1 MKAQPFRFTF
11 REECHQENAILNTAH
26 SSSSGRKSLLE
37 LFIHSLPLTHMKQPR
52 RSTHLARLSA
62 PLFRCT
68 LVVLMGIAIFGLV
81 DLAHALPVSERT
93 PQVRDEI
100 VDAVPGVDAAA
111 DVTEAHLAAITSLN
125 LSRKSITSL
134 KSGDFDGLTAL
145 VNLSLSNNQLSAL
158 PPGIFD
164 NNTALIYLDL
174 PNNQL
179 SALPPGIFDNNTTLV
194 NLSLS
199 NNQLSALPPGI
210 FDNNTTLRRLSLS
223 NNQLSA
229 LPPGIFSGLSSMI
242 WIMVDNNQLTTLPEN
257 TFSGLSSLTLLNLYR
272 NNLSSLPEG
281 LFSGLSSLTLLN
293 LYRNNLSSL
302 PEGLFSGLSLLTT
315 INLGTNQLSSLPEG
329 LFSGLSSLTLLN
341 LYRNNL
347 SSLPEGLFSGLSS
360 LTTIN
365 LEWNQLSNLPSDI
378 FSGLSLLTTINLG
391 TNQLSSLPEGL
402 FSGLSSLTSLNLNQN
417 AAELSI
423 IVLLQEVAA
432 NQFKV
437 MVRPGAPF
445 NIVVPINVMN
455 GSIDGGGTIVTIPTG
470 SVESEPFTVTPIPGT
485 SAAITVEIGTL
496 PSIPSDH
503 RGYSLIQ
510 LNRAPEFTEG
520 PITTRT
526 VAEDTTAGINIGTA
540 VSATDVNNDLLT
552 YTLSGAD
559 ANFFTVDNTT
569 GQLRTSSTLDYET
582 KPTYTVTVTVT
593 DGTFTSSIIVTINVT
608 DVEPE
613 TFYVSE
619 PRTVRLFYYLPND
632 RPYRQEVVDA
642 MKTGIIEIQSFYAEQ
657 MEAHGHGN
665 MTFQI
670 ETDAQGDPIV
680 HRVDG
685 ANDNNY
691 YDNRRHPG
699 PEIDQAF
706 DNSDNVHVIVM
717 DINRGLSGLAGGGNK
732 NTRWAIVYGGWNW
745 RIAAHEL
752 GHAFG
757 LLHDFRD
764 DAYLMSYGSTDQSS
778 TELSAFAADFLSV
791 QPYFNPDISLE
802 IESPPTFELLSP
814 TIYLTG
820 AESVPI
826 RLRVRDDDG
835 IHQVILLVKTSS
847 FTWGGGGGKEV
858 KTYRKL
864 AGETDTIVEFDYDGK
879 NPSGGT
885 SLSHPL
891 RHEIYFM
898 VVDTEGNNAE
908 GNYTGSL
915 GWTVFTLEGLDEL
928 YPLAG
933 RTRQVQDA
941 IVAAVPDIDN
951 AADVTEAH
959 LATITSLDL
968 SWSSL
973 TLKTGDFSGLSAL
986 TTLDLNLNDLTSL
999 PEGVFSGLSALTT
1012 LNLSGND
1019 LTSLPEGVFSGL
1031 SSLTTLN
1038 LNSNDLTSLPEGVF
1052 SSLSALTTINLNSND
1067 LTSLPTG
1074 VFSGLSALTTLDL
1087 RNNDLT
1093 SLPTGVFSGL
1103 SALTT
1108 LDLTDNDLT
1117 SLPTG
1122 VFSGLSALTTL
1133 RLNRNDLT
1141 SLPEGVF
1148 SGLSALTTLIL
1159 SSNDLTSL
1167 PEGVFSGLSSVTSLN
1182 LLGNAVEPMPLPVSL
1197 EKVGDDQFKAVA
1209 PAGAPFDIVLPL
1221 TLTNGS
1227 ISGGAP
1233 TVTILTGSTESK
1245 VLTVTRTPDTTGAV
1259 TVNIRRVPLRP
1270 SGHTG
1275 YALVKS
1281 ADLLLSYALP
1291 EIHTVLGNR
1300 TPQVRDAIVS
1310 AAGVNSATDLTEA
1323 HLAAITELNLW
1334 NKGITSLKSGDFD
1347 GLSGL
1352 TRLLLRYNRLTT
1364 LPSDIFDGLTALTRL
1379 DMAFNDLSS
1388 LPAGLF
1394 EGLTGL
1400 TTLSFSSNAVRP
1412 LPLTVSL
1419 EKIGDNQFKAV
1430 VPTGALFAIVLPISV
1445 TNGSITGGA
1454 TTVTI
1459 PKGSVE
1465 SEVLTVTRTPGTT
1478 GAVTVNIGTLPSLPQ
1493 KHFGYALVK
1502 SADLPLSYALP
1513 EIRILIANR
1522 TPEVRDAIVAA
1533 VPGVDNAADVT
1544 ETHLAAITELNL
1556 RNKGITSL
1564 KSGDFDG
1571 LTALTSLSLH
1581 GNDLIA
1587 LPSGIFDEL
1596 TALTTLYLGYND
1608 LTALRSGIF
1617 DELTALTT
1625 LYLGY
1630 NDLTALRSGIF
1641 DELTALTYLHLGHNR
1656 DLTSLPPGVFDNNT
1670 ELTELYLFLTSL
1682 GALRAGVFD
1691 NNTALTTLELQGS
1704 GLSSLPSGVFD
1715 ELTALTVLN
1724 LDLNRDLA
1732 SLPSGVF
1739 DNNTELTVLNLGS
1752 NRLTSLPSGV
1762 FDNNT
1767 ALTTLELSFSDL
1779 TALRPGVFDQLTAL
1793 TTLELD
1799 DIGLSSLPPGIFDNN
1814 TELTDLNLDDNAL
1827 TALPSGVFD
1836 QLTALTTLYLN
1847 GNALS
1852 SLPSGVFDNNTELTR
1867 LRLNN
1872 NNISDI
1878 SELEY
1883 LTTLELLSLRDNP
1896 ISDYAPLRRLIAAIE
1911 AGGGSLQLDIT
1922 IPASFLLEGRT
1933 PEVRD
1938 AIVRAAGVNSAA
1950 DVTEAHLAEITELSI
1965 NHTNASLKSGD
1976 FDGLSSLTHLSM
1988 VRAGLTSL
1996 PSGIFDSL
2004 PALENLQMGRNNLS
2018 ELPAGL
2024 FDKNTALKVLDIR
2037 TGSLTTLPTGI
2048 FDNNTALTSLNL
2060 GEHDISSLPAGIF
2073 DNNTALNY
2081 LTLWDNELSSLP
2093 AGIFDNNTALT
2104 SLGLENNNFTSLPS
2118 DIFNNL
2124 TKLTDINLNHNK
2136 LSSLPARIFKGL
2148 TALDRLR
2155 LFSNPNP
2162 GSPLSLTVSLE
2173 KVGDDQF
2180 KAVAP
2185 AGAPFAI
2192 VLPISVT
2199 NGSITDGATTLTI
2212 PTGSVESEV
2221 LTVTR
2226 TPDTTGAVTVNIG
2239 TLPSLPSNHRGY
2251 ALVKSADLPLSYALP
2266 EVRSLI
2272 GSRTPQVRDAI
2283 IAAVPGVDN
2292 AADVTETHLAAIESL
2307 TLDTNGALYLREDD
2321 FSGLSS
2327 LMTLE
2332 FRNNGVL
2339 TLPEGVFTGLSSLTT
2354 LRLFNNGVLTLPE
2367 GVFTGLSSLT
2377 TLEMRRRTL
2386 TVTLTK
2392 VGEGQFKAVAPTG
2405 APFDIVLPISVTNGS
2420 ISGRATTVTIPKGS
2434 VESEV
2439 LTVTRASGASFAVS
2453 VDIGTLPGLPADH
2466 TGYTLV
2472 KSADLPLT
2480 FPELG
2485 GRVLTPVSE
2494 RTPEV
2499 RDAIVQAAGVNSAAD
2514 VTETHL
2520 AAITRLSLS
2529 PKNITTLKVGDFDGL
2544 TGLESLLVTNS
2555 SLSSLPSGIFDDLTN
2570 LEVLN
2575 LERNKLSSLP
2585 VGIFDK
2591 LSALTTL
2598 YLSENDFS
2606 SLSADIFDDLSDLT
2620 TLDLGENQLS
2630 TLPAGIFDKLTA
2642 LTRLE
2647 LDQNR
2652 LSSLPA
2658 DIFDDLSDLTFLNL
2672 YNNQLSSLPVGIFDR
2687 LTNLTNL
2694 YLSDNPG
2701 SPFSLTVSLE
2711 KVADGQFKAVAPTGA
2726 PFEMVLPLT
2735 VTNGTIYGG
2744 AISITIAAGSVES
2757 SLLTVGHTVGTT
2769 ANVTVDIG
2777 TLPGLPANHQGY
2789 TLVKSADLP
2798 LVFTEL
2804 AASTLT
2810 PLSERTQQVSGEV
2823 MRIQGLNS
2831 ADDVTEVHIAGI
2843 GVLNL
2848 RGRGITSLKSGDF
2861 DGFSTLTHLHLN
2873 QNQLSEL
2880 PDDIFSG
2887 LSTLTYLDLSSNQ
2900 LSGLPDGV
2908 FNGLSTLRVLLV
2920 DLNTVDPL
2928 PLTVSLEKVADG
2940 QFKAVAPAGAPFE
2953 MVLPLTVTNGS
2964 IVGSANTITIPA
2976 GSVESDT
2983 LTVTRTAGTTAAVTV
2998 NIGTLPDLPADH
3010 EGYELIKS
3018 ADLPLEV
3025 ISATAPQVRSVNI
3038 PDPNLRAKIEDAL
3051 GKTSGD
3057 PITATEMAT
3066 LTSLNAQDSSISDL
3080 TGLETATNLTTL
3092 KLGNNSVSDISAL
3105 AGLTN
3110 LTELQL
3116 WDNQISNISILASL
3130 TNLTKL
3136 YIWRNSISDI
3146 SALAG
3151 LTSLTQLKINE
3162 NTISNISILARL
3174 TNLTELS
3181 LKDNAISDI
3190 SAVAGLTNLTELQIG
3205 NNTITNITPVQNLTK
3220 LVWLDMPNNSI
3231 SDISVVQNL
3240 TKLAELYFQNNAVSD
3255 LSPLVAN
3262 TGFGEF
3268 TELNAS
3274 GNPLNY
3280 PSIYTHIPALQAKN
3294 VYIGFDNRVA
3304 TTPVK
3309 ISGDTQSGNTGT
3321 TLAQPFVVEMQDAS
3335 RVAFAGVPVTFAVTA
3350 GGGTL
3355 SVTNTTTDTNGRAES
3370 TLTLGNTAGTNTVRV
3385 SIQGVSQTATFTATA
3400 TTTNTAPVFT
3410 DDTSTTR
3417 SIAENTAAGINI
3429 GTAIAATDADN
3440 DTLTYTLSG
3449 TDAASFDINSTTGQL
3464 KTQTALDYET
3474 KSSYSV
3480 TVSVSD
3486 GNSGSDSITV
3496 TINVT
3501 DVDEQQTDMA
3511 TYEVG
3516 DDIPLPSG
3524 FNTPRLTMGPGRSL
3538 TADNGTYTCVSA
3550 DNCII
3555 QNGQV
3560 TQGTIEVTTVAA
3572 NTAPVFTDDTS
3583 TTRSIAENTAAGI
3596 NIGTAITA
3604 TDADN
3609 DTLTYTLGGTDAAS
3623 FSINSSTGQLQT
3635 KVALDYETK
3644 RTYTVT
3650 VTVSDGSL
3658 TDTITVTINV
3668 TDIDDT
3674 AKVVA
3679 VVNIPDP
3686 NLRAEIEDA
3695 LGKKSGDPITPTEM
3709 ATLTSLTAQ
3718 DASISNLTGLETA
3731 TNLTTLKLG
3740 DNSISDISALA
3751 GLTNL
3756 TELQLWDNQ
3765 ISNLSILASLTNLTK
3780 LYIWGNSISDISAL
3794 AGLTSL
3800 TQLKISENT
3809 ISNISILSRLTNL
3822 TELSLKDNA
3831 ISDISALAGLTNL
3844 TELLIG
3850 NNTISNITPVQ
3861 NLTNLEWLDMPNN
3874 RISDVTAVVNLTN
3887 LVELYFQDNT
3897 VSDLSPLVANT
3908 GFGEYTELDAR
3919 GNPLSYPSIY
3929 THIPALQARNVYI
3942 DFDNRVA
3949 TAPVKISG
3957 DTQSGTTGT
3966 TLAQPFV
3973 VEVQDASRVVFAG
3986 VPVTFAVTAGG
3997 GTLNVSNTTTNANGR
4012 AESTLTL
4019 GNTAG
4024 TNTVHVSV
4032 QGISTSVTFTA
4043 TATTTNTAP
4052 TFTDGTST
4060 TRTIAEN
4067 TAAGINIGTAIAATD
4082 ANNDPLTYTL
4092 AGTDASAFD
4101 IDSTTGQLTTKA
4113 VLDYETKSTYTVT
4126 VTVSDG
4132 TLTDSITVTINIT
4145 DVAETPTETGVC
4157 QVGNVL
4163 APGESCTYPGTDTE
4177 FSVLSDGRGQF
4188 LFFTSGT
4195 SLNIKD
4201 TEING
4206 VSYTLVTEKL
4216 ASGSWKIEEIADS
4229 AETPGTTNTAPVFTD
4244 GASTTRVVAENTA
4257 AGVNIGSVVVATDA
4271 DNDTLTY
4278 TLSGT
4283 DAASFGINSTT
4294 GQLRTRAALDYE
4306 TKRSYTV
4313 TVTVTDGSF
4322 TGTIAVTIN
4331 VTNVVENSAPAFTE
4345 SSSTTRS
4352 VAENTATGVNI
4363 GAAIAATDADND
4375 ALTYTLSGTDAASF
4389 SIVRT
4394 SGQLRTRAALDYET
4408 KRTYTVTITVSDGS
4422 LTDAITVTI
4431 NVTDIDDTSPV
4442 STLTLLSGRTP
4453 QVRDAIVAAVPGVN
4467 SANDVTEAHLA
4478 AITNLNLSDKSITS
4492 LKAND
4497 FSGLSSLTQ
4506 LYLHNNQLTTLP
4518 DGVFAGLSSLTRLY
4532 LRGNTV
4538 DPLPLTVSLEKVG
4551 EGQFKAVAP
4560 TGAPFDIVLPINVT
4574 NGSINGGATTITILK
4589 SSVES
4594 DTLTV
4599 SRTSGTTFAVTVNI
4613 GTLPGLPPNHQGYQ
4627 LAKSTNLPL
4636 EIISPLANSA
4646 PVFTESSS
4654 TTRSVAEN
4662 TATGVNIGS
4671 AVAATDADN
4680 DTLTYTLGG
4689 TNAAS
4694 FGINSIT
4701 GQLRTRAA
4709 LDYETKRTYTVT
4721 VTVSDGSLT
4730 DTITVTINV
4739 NDVADTPVVSTLT
4752 PVCDRTP
4759 QVRDAIVAAV
4769 RGVSDCS
4776 NVTETHLAAI
4786 RDLLDLR
4793 DKNISALKPGDFEG
4807 LSSLQELRLES
4818 NQLRALP
4825 ADIFSGLSSLRRLY
4839 LGNNQLTSLP
4849 PDVFSELTALHDLYL
4864 HNNQLTSLPVD
4875 LFAGLSSLRQINL
4888 HTNRLTNLPADIFSG
4903 LSSLTQLFLRNNKLT
4918 SLPADLFSGLSSL
4931 QYLYLD
4937 GNRLTS
4943 LPADLFSGLPS
4954 LTQLLLNKN
4963 QMSTLSVGM
4972 FRGLTASTQLW
4983 LQGNRVDPLPLTIS
4997 LEKVGG
5003 NQFKATV
5010 PAGAPFTIVLPL
5022 RVANGAIS
5030 GGANTLTIPQGSV
5043 ESGRLTVT
5051 RTAGTTAAVTVDI
5064 GTLPGLPTNH
5074 QGYQLTRSANLPLE
5088 IFSSAANRAPTFTE
5102 GASTTRAV
5110 AENTAPGVNIGAAIT
5125 ATDADNDTLTYTL
5138 SGTDAAS
5145 FSINSSTGQLQTKS
5159 ALDYETKTT
5168 YTATVTVS
5176 DGSLTDTITVTINV
5190 TDVDEAPTDIGVCK
5204 VGDILA
5210 PGESCTY
5217 PGTDATFSVLD
5228 NGHSQWNIPDL
5239 PSWLA
5244 WINQTFI
5251 GGSMRISATINNQ
5264 DYHFVAEEV
5273 SNDSWEI
5280 KEIGEDR
5287 PEQPETPEQPEQPG
5301 DVGETPTLTVSTAS
5315 SLTEATLHGGV
5326 ATLTLSGGTYE
5337 STVFDIRRSLT
5348 VSGITSADF
5357 ETFSVVRVSD
5367 TQATVELEF
5376 DGNIS
5381 TSGTLTFNLDS
5392 DAITNY
5398 EGAALTSQISV
5409 PAVPESV
5416 VASTASPLT
5425 EATLDESVVT
5435 LTLSGRKFEQWTSKI
5450 RGAMSVSGITG
5461 ATFET
5466 FSVVRVNDTEV
5477 SAGLTFDGNINSDS
5491 TLTFTVGADA
5501 IAGYDGPALTAQVS
5515 VSATTEAPT
5524 VPDSQTPQQPQ
5535 QPGSGGATPTLT
5547 ASTTAPL
5554 TEATLHES
5562 IVTLTLSGA
5571 IYEDSTLKVR
5581 DDVTVSTSISGVTV
5595 DWWDIDEVSDTEV
5608 AVELT
5613 FDGDFDTNATLT
5625 FTVEADA
5632 IAGYNG
5638 PALTAQ
5644 ISVTGG
5650 PESIVASTTAPL
5662 TEATLNESVVTLT
5675 LNGRKFERNDSTV
5688 RTAVSVSGIAGVT
5701 VQNYNI
5707 DRESDTEVTVELT
5720 FNGNINTNSTLTFTV
5735 GADAIAGY
5743 DGAALTAQVS
5753 VSASE
5758 EPVEIGGGTPT
5769 LRASTP
5775 SPLTEATLN
5784 ESVVTLT
5791 LTGGTY
5797 ESTTFDIRRSLTV
5810 SGITGADFEPF
5821 SVVRVSDTQAT
5832 VELEFDGNISTNST
5846 LTFTLRSDA
5855 IANYDGDAL
5864 TSQISVSALPESV
5877 VASTASPLTE
5887 ATLDESVVT
5896 LTLTGATYERSTSQI
5911 RDAVTV
5917 SGINGVTK
5925 PWHEPDRESN
5935 TEITLELEFDGTD
5948 FDTNSTLTFTVGA
5961 DAIAGYNGPALTAQ
5975 LSVSA
5980 STETPVVTD
5989 VTDGQT
5995 PVTPQQPQQ
6004 QGGGDSTLTLRASTP
6019 SPLTETTLHESVV
6032 TLTLTGRI
6040 YSRSTFDIRDAVTVS
6055 GINGVTIPWHDPDR
6069 ESDTELTLELEFNGD
6084 FDTDATLTFTVGAE
6098 AIANYDGSA
6107 LTAQVPVTGGPESI
6121 VPSTEAPLTEATL
6134 DESVVT
6140 LTLTGRNYARSIFDI
6155 RDAVTVS
6162 GINGVTIPW
6171 HDPDRESDTELTLE
6185 LEFDGTNFDSTSTLI
6200 FTVGADAIAD
6210 YNGPALTAQ
6219 ITVTATEQVLRAPS
6233 GISLMHVPLQ
6243 VTAVNGVTQTIESV
6257 GDLYNALGG
6266 MNTVNLLITHNP
6278 KTQEWHSYL
6287 GESSRGTSADTIL
6300 TDNQGIIADMK
6311 APVSLHLGGDAL
6323 GSNGSSFITLH
6334 PGTNLVGVPL
6344 KDPRITRVSDLFAL
6358 EGIGGNVS
6366 AITVTQNETFQTVE
6380 QAGDAGD
6387 IPITGGQSFILN
6399 AWEETT
6405 VAVSGQGWDNVSG
6418 RAAAAPVALTG
6429 IQVMDTTPILALRGS
6444 IVSPVGEWNRMPRL
6458 RSGSG
6463 FRVIVKNL
6471 STRKSVATMTGDE
6484 GGRYQLTVVDT
6495 EAGRA
6500 AQIGDILEISVRS
6513 PDPRIGVQPL
6523 RHTITAED
6531 VKSRR
6536 VELDNLIVYEIPTET
6551 ELLPNYPNPFNPE
6564 TWIPYRLAEDAFVTL
6579 TIYDQTGQV
6588 VRTLEV
6594 GHQIAGYYTDRTKA
6608 VYWDGKNEF
6617 GEQVASGIYFYHL
6630 SAGDY
6635 SATRKMLIIK

>member
-1 MKAQPFRFTF
+1 MKNRLSRFTF

-37 LFIHSLPLTHMKQPR
+37 LFIHSLTLTHMKQPR
-52 RSTHLARLSA
+52 RMSRLSRSIS
-62 PLFRCT
+62 LLVRCVFVILIGVTTLNVGNIVYAQET
-68 LVVLMGIAIFGLV
+68 LVTNVDQPYTWYHEHGQKGLDLPGDLEDVAEQLLDVDIEISDEVIVVGAWIGGVVGGAYGGPAAMVIGAALGGAAVISIEELTDRQLELAQAALTEFLEAVEDTYDTHTIPYGIWNGTLAQEFTTGSNSHGYDVSAIGIYGRFYPDYPMNFPASISIWSGPYTPVAHLYTLSFAKWANDGSHGLRLVYQPESPATLEPDTRYVIFVGHAENSRVVLTSSASEDSGASPGWSIANTLSKKSGDLWRLVTPEDAGRKVFPADAFPVLRIGIEGSSLDSRSITLSLTNVGEGQFKATATASAPSDIVLPITIINGTIEGGSTTVTIPAGSTESDVINVSRIPGTTFPVIVNIGNLPNPPAGYELFKTPTRLPIQVLEGLSGGPT
-81 DLAHALPVSERT
+81 PVGERT
-93 PQVRDEI
+93 PQVRDAI
-100 VDAVPGVDAAA
+100 VQAAGVSA
-111 DVTEAHLAAITSLN
+111 DYEVTEAHLATIRGLGVNHPSGTPLSSTPIQFQIGDFSGLTALATLEMNGHAGIILPDGIFDDLTSLERLSLYNSKFTTIPNAVLGLTSLKILNMGYHRIASIPAGAFDQLTQLNTLILDGAAYANTFTSLPAGVFDNLTSLTRLDLAQNKITSLPDGVFDHLTSLERLNLERNSLLSSLPDGVFDNLTSLISLN
-125 LSRKSITSL
+125 LSGVKLTSL
-134 KSGDFDGLTAL
+134 PDG
-145 VNLSLSNNQLSAL
+145 V
-158 PPGIFD
+158 FD
-164 NNTALIYLDL
+164 NLT
-174 PNNQL
+174 
-179 SALPPGIFDNNTTLV
+179 
-194 NLSLS
+194 SL
-199 NNQLSALPPGI
+199 
-210 FDNNTTLRRLSLS
+210 TSLTIR
-223 NNQLSA
+223 
-229 LPPGIFSGLSSMI
+229 GR
-242 WIMVDNNQLTTLPEN
+242 
-257 TFSGLSSLTLLNLYR
+257 LSSL
-272 NNLSSLPEG
+272 SA
-281 LFSGLSSLTLLN
+281 
-293 LYRNNLSSL
+293 
-302 PEGLFSGLSLLTT
+302 
-315 INLGTNQLSSLPEG
+315 
-329 LFSGLSSLTLLN
+329 
-341 LYRNNL
+341 
-347 SSLPEGLFSGLSS
+347 
-360 LTTIN
+360 
-365 LEWNQLSNLPSDI
+365 DD
-378 FSGLSLLTTINLG
+378 
-391 TNQLSSLPEGL
+391 
-402 FSGLSSLTSLNLNQN
+402 FSGLSSLTSL
-417 AAELSI
+417 
-423 IVLLQEVAA
+423 
-432 NQFKV
+432 
-437 MVRPGAPF
+437 
-445 NIVVPINVMN
+445 
-455 GSIDGGGTIVTIPTG
+455 D
-470 SVESEPFTVTPIPGT
+470 
-485 SAAITVEIGTL
+485 
-496 PSIPSDH
+496 
-503 RGYSLIQ
+503 
-510 LNRAPEFTEG
+510 
-520 PITTRT
+520 
-526 VAEDTTAGINIGTA
+526 
-540 VSATDVNNDLLT
+540 
-552 YTLSGAD
+552 LSG
-559 ANFFTVDNTT
+559 N
-569 GQLRTSSTLDYET
+569 Q
-582 KPTYTVTVTVT
+582 
-593 DGTFTSSIIVTINVT
+593 
-608 DVEPE
+608 
-613 TFYVSE
+613 
-619 PRTVRLFYYLPND
+619 
-632 RPYRQEVVDA
+632 
-642 MKTGIIEIQSFYAEQ
+642 
-657 MEAHGHGN
+657 
-665 MTFQI
+665 
-670 ETDAQGDPIV
+670 
-680 HRVDG
+680 
-685 ANDNNY
+685 
-691 YDNRRHPG
+691 
-699 PEIDQAF
+699 
-706 DNSDNVHVIVM
+706 
-717 DINRGLSGLAGGGNK
+717 
-732 NTRWAIVYGGWNW
+732 
-745 RIAAHEL
+745 
-752 GHAFG
+752 
-757 LLHDFRD
+757 
-764 DAYLMSYGSTDQSS
+764 
-778 TELSAFAADFLSV
+778 
-791 QPYFNPDISLE
+791 
-802 IESPPTFELLSP
+802 
-814 TIYLTG
+814 
-820 AESVPI
+820 
-826 RLRVRDDDG
+826 
-835 IHQVILLVKTSS
+835 
-847 FTWGGGGGKEV
+847 
-858 KTYRKL
+858 
-864 AGETDTIVEFDYDGK
+864 
-879 NPSGGT
+879 
-885 SLSHPL
+885 
-891 RHEIYFM
+891 
-898 VVDTEGNNAE
+898 
-908 GNYTGSL
+908 
-915 GWTVFTLEGLDEL
+915 
-928 YPLAG
+928 
-933 RTRQVQDA
+933 
-941 IVAAVPDIDN
+941 
-951 AADVTEAH
+951 
-959 LATITSLDL
+959 
-968 SWSSL
+968 
-973 TLKTGDFSGLSAL
+973 
-986 TTLDLNLNDLTSL
+986 LTSL
-999 PEGVFSGLSALTT
+999 PAGIFSRLPS
-1012 LNLSGND
+1012 
-1019 LTSLPEGVFSGL
+1019 LTSLRLG
-1031 SSLTTLN
+1031 
-1038 LNSNDLTSLPEGVF
+1038 
-1052 SSLSALTTINLNSND
+1052 
-1067 LTSLPTG
+1067 
-1074 VFSGLSALTTLDL
+1074 
-1087 RNNDLT
+1087 RNVVD
-1093 SLPTGVFSGL
+1093 
-1103 SALTT
+1103 
-1108 LDLTDNDLT
+1108 
-1117 SLPTG
+1117 
-1122 VFSGLSALTTL
+1122 
-1133 RLNRNDLT
+1133 
-1141 SLPEGVF
+1141 
-1148 SGLSALTTLIL
+1148 
-1159 SSNDLTSL
+1159 
-1167 PEGVFSGLSSVTSLN
+1167 
-1182 LLGNAVEPMPLPVSL
+1182 
-1197 EKVGDDQFKAVA
+1197 
-1209 PAGAPFDIVLPL
+1209 
-1221 TLTNGS
+1221 
-1227 ISGGAP
+1227 
-1233 TVTILTGSTESK
+1233 
-1245 VLTVTRTPDTTGAV
+1245 
-1259 TVNIRRVPLRP
+1259 
-1270 SGHTG
+1270 
-1275 YALVKS
+1275 
-1281 ADLLLSYALP
+1281 
-1291 EIHTVLGNR
+1291 
-1300 TPQVRDAIVS
+1300 
-1310 AAGVNSATDLTEA
+1310 
-1323 HLAAITELNLW
+1323 
-1334 NKGITSLKSGDFD
+1334 
-1347 GLSGL
+1347 
-1352 TRLLLRYNRLTT
+1352 
-1364 LPSDIFDGLTALTRL
+1364 
-1379 DMAFNDLSS
+1379 
-1388 LPAGLF
+1388 
-1394 EGLTGL
+1394 
-1400 TTLSFSSNAVRP
+1400 P

-1419 EKIGDNQFKAV
+1419 EKVGEGQFKAIA
-1430 VPTGALFAIVLPISV
+1430 PTGAPFDIVLPVSAR
-1445 TNGSITGGA
+1445 NGSISSGVNTL
-1454 TTVTI
+1454 TI
-1459 PKGSVE
+1459 PKGSME
-1465 SEVLTVTRTPGTT
+1465 STSLTVTRTPGTT
-1478 GAVTVNIGTLPSLPQ
+1478 AAVTADIGTLPGLPTNATPSS
-1493 KHFGYALVK
+1493 GYPLHQGYTLVK
-1502 SADLPLSYALP
+1502 SNDLPLFVISRLVSGFIP
-1513 EIRILIANR
+1513 VSER
-1522 TPEVRDAIVAA
+1522 TPQVRDAIVAA
-1533 VPGVDNAADVT
+1533 VPGVN
-1544 ETHLAAITELNL
+1544 
-1556 RNKGITSL
+1556 S
-1564 KSGDFDG
+1564 
-1571 LTALTSLSLH
+1571 
-1581 GNDLIA
+1581 
-1587 LPSGIFDEL
+1587 
-1596 TALTTLYLGYND
+1596 
-1608 LTALRSGIF
+1608 
-1617 DELTALTT
+1617 
-1625 LYLGY
+1625 
-1630 NDLTALRSGIF
+1630 
-1641 DELTALTYLHLGHNR
+1641 
-1656 DLTSLPPGVFDNNT
+1656 
-1670 ELTELYLFLTSL
+1670 
-1682 GALRAGVFD
+1682 
-1691 NNTALTTLELQGS
+1691 
-1704 GLSSLPSGVFD
+1704 
-1715 ELTALTVLN
+1715 
-1724 LDLNRDLA
+1724 
-1732 SLPSGVF
+1732 
-1739 DNNTELTVLNLGS
+1739 
-1752 NRLTSLPSGV
+1752 
-1762 FDNNT
+1762 
-1767 ALTTLELSFSDL
+1767 
-1779 TALRPGVFDQLTAL
+1779 
-1793 TTLELD
+1793 
-1799 DIGLSSLPPGIFDNN
+1799 
-1814 TELTDLNLDDNAL
+1814 
-1827 TALPSGVFD
+1827 
-1836 QLTALTTLYLN
+1836 
-1847 GNALS
+1847 
-1852 SLPSGVFDNNTELTR
+1852 
-1867 LRLNN
+1867 
-1872 NNISDI
+1872 
-1878 SELEY
+1878 
-1883 LTTLELLSLRDNP
+1883 
-1896 ISDYAPLRRLIAAIE
+1896 
-1911 AGGGSLQLDIT
+1911 
-1922 IPASFLLEGRT
+1922 
-1933 PEVRD
+1933 
-1938 AIVRAAGVNSAA
+1938 VNE
-1950 DVTEAHLAEITELSI
+1950 VTEAHLAAITDLDLSSQSI
-1965 NHTNASLKSGD
+1965 TSLKVGD
-1976 FDGLSSLTHLSM
+1976 FEGLTGLEELHLGSNQLTILPEDIFDGLT
-1988 VRAGLTSL
+1988 V
-1996 PSGIFDSL
+1996 
-2004 PALENLQMGRNNLS
+2004 
-2018 ELPAGL
+2018 
-2024 FDKNTALKVLDIR
+2024 
-2037 TGSLTTLPTGI
+2037 LTTLRLYG
-2048 FDNNTALTSLNL
+2048 NQ
-2060 GEHDISSLPAGIF
+2060 
-2073 DNNTALNY
+2073 
-2081 LTLWDNELSSLP
+2081 LSSLP
-2093 AGIFDNNTALT
+2093 EDIFDELT
-2104 SLGLENNNFTSLPS
+2104 SLTWIQLGYNRFTTLPS
-2118 DIFNNL
+2118 SIFDGL
-2124 TKLTDINLNHNK
+2124 TKLTVLAMRGNQFTT
-2136 LSSLPARIFKGL
+2136 LPDGIFEGL
-2148 TALDRLR
+2148 TGLTRLH
-2155 LFSNPNP
+2155 LEENAAY
-2162 GSPLSLTVSLE
+2162 PLPLTVSLE
-2173 KVGDDQF
+2173 KVGD
-2180 KAVAP
+2180 
-2185 AGAPFAI
+2185 
-2192 VLPISVT
+2192 
-2199 NGSITDGATTLTI
+2199 N
-2212 PTGSVESEV
+2212 
-2221 LTVTR
+2221 
-2226 TPDTTGAVTVNIG
+2226 
-2239 TLPSLPSNHRGY
+2239 
-2251 ALVKSADLPLSYALP
+2251 
-2266 EVRSLI
+2266 
-2272 GSRTPQVRDAI
+2272 
-2283 IAAVPGVDN
+2283 
-2292 AADVTETHLAAIESL
+2292 
-2307 TLDTNGALYLREDD
+2307 
-2321 FSGLSS
+2321 
-2327 LMTLE
+2327 
-2332 FRNNGVL
+2332 
-2339 TLPEGVFTGLSSLTT
+2339 
-2354 LRLFNNGVLTLPE
+2354 
-2367 GVFTGLSSLT
+2367 
-2377 TLEMRRRTL
+2377 
-2386 TVTLTK
+2386 
-2392 VGEGQFKAVAPTG
+2392 QFKAVAPTG
-2405 APFDIVLPISVTNGS
+2405 APFDIVLPLNIANGTIYSGATTITIPAGSLESEPLTVLRTSDRTSTVTVNIGTLPGLPTNHSGYSLVKSDDLPLTFTGLDPVFTPVSERTPQVRDQIVLLTRARFQQGISANNVTPVHVRSITYLSLRNKSITSLKTGDFSGMPSLETLILDNNSITSLPEDVFDGLSALKELWLQSNALTSLPVDVFEDLSALEKLQLASNSLTSLPEEVFDGLSKLATIDLYNNSLSSLPEEVFDGLSVLETLFLRNNSLASLPEDIFDGLSNLITLELSSNSLASLPGDIFDEVSSLTTLRLSSNALTSLPEGVFEGLSNLTSISMHSNSARLLVTVSLERVGEGQFKAVAPTGAPFEMVLPLTVTNGS
-2420 ISGRATTVTIPKGS
+2420 INGGATSITIPAGS
-2434 VESEV
+2434 VESEI
-2439 LTVTRASGASFAVS
+2439 LTVTRASDTTNAVA
-2453 VDIGTLPGLPADH
+2453 VDIGTLPGLPSGHSD
-2466 TGYTLV
+2466 YRLV
-2472 KSADLPLT
+2472 KSPGWPLEFT
-2480 FPELG
+2480 ELG
-2485 GRVLTPVSE
+2485 GTTLIRVSE
-2494 RTPEV
+2494 RTPQV
-2499 RDAIVQAAGVNSAAD
+2499 RDAIMANLNSVRVNDMSIDD
-2514 VTETHL
+2514 VSLAHL
-2520 AAITRLSLS
+2520 KAITYLDLQVKSITSLKS
-2529 PKNITTLKVGDFDGL
+2529 SDFEGL
-2544 TGLESLLVTNS
+2544 TSLRSIGLWN
-2555 SLSSLPSGIFDDLTN
+2555 N
-2570 LEVLN
+2570 
-2575 LERNKLSSLP
+2575 
-2585 VGIFDK
+2585 
-2591 LSALTTL
+2591 
-2598 YLSENDFS
+2598 
-2606 SLSADIFDDLSDLT
+2606 DLT
-2620 TLDLGENQLS
+2620 TLPDGIFEGLTALTRIPLYGNDLT
-2630 TLPAGIFDKLTA
+2630 TLPAGIFEGLTSLTTIELQSNNLTTLPAGIFEGLTSLTTISLSRNDLTTLPDGIFDGLTA
-2642 LTRLE
+2642 LTAI
-2647 LDQNR
+2647 
-2652 LSSLPA
+2652 SLWGN
-2658 DIFDDLSDLTFLNL
+2658 DLTT
-2672 YNNQLSSLPVGIFDR
+2672 LPDGIFDG
-2687 LTNLTNL
+2687 LTALTAISLWGNDL
-2694 YLSDNPG
+2694 TTLPDGIFEGLTSLTTLKLRQETTDL
-2701 SPFSLTVSLE
+2701 SLTVSLE

-2726 PFEMVLPLT
+2726 PFNIVLPLT
-2735 VTNGTIYGG
+2735 VTNGS
-2744 AISITIAAGSVES
+2744 ISGDVTSIMIPIGSVES
-2757 SLLTVGHTVGTT
+2757 DVLTVNRPAGST
-2769 ANVTVDIG
+2769 AAVTVDIG
-2777 TLPGLPANHQGY
+2777 TLPGLPTDADQRGSALHQGY
-2789 TLVKSADLP
+2789 
-2798 LVFTEL
+2798 EL
-2804 AASTLT
+2804 A
-2810 PLSERTQQVSGEV
+2810 
-2823 MRIQGLNS
+2823 
-2831 ADDVTEVHIAGI
+2831 
-2843 GVLNL
+2843 
-2848 RGRGITSLKSGDF
+2848 KS
-2861 DGFSTLTHLHLN
+2861 
-2873 QNQLSEL
+2873 
-2880 PDDIFSG
+2880 P
-2887 LSTLTYLDLSSNQ
+2887 
-2900 LSGLPDGV
+2900 
-2908 FNGLSTLRVLLV
+2908 
-2920 DLNTVDPL
+2920 
-2928 PLTVSLEKVADG
+2928 
-2940 QFKAVAPAGAPFE
+2940 
-2953 MVLPLTVTNGS
+2953 
-2964 IVGSANTITIPA
+2964 
-2976 GSVESDT
+2976 
-2983 LTVTRTAGTTAAVTV
+2983 
-2998 NIGTLPDLPADH
+2998 
-3010 EGYELIKS
+3010 
-3018 ADLPLEV
+3018 DLPLEV
-3025 ISATAPQVRSVNI
+3025 ISAGPTVVDTQRTSVNI

-3092 KLGNNSVSDISAL
+3092 KLGNNSISDISAL
-3105 AGLTN
+3105 AGLTS

-3116 WDNQISNISILASL
+3116 WDNPFSNLSILASL

-3136 YIWRNSISDI
+3136 YIWRNGISDI
-3146 SALAG
+3146 SVLAG

-3162 NTISNISILARL
+3162 NTISNISILSRL

-3190 SAVAGLTNLTELQIG
+3190 SALAGLTNLTELQIG

-3280 PSIYTHIPALQAKN
+3280 PSIYTHIPALQARN
-3294 VYIGFDNRVA
+3294 VYIEFDNRVA

-3309 ISGDTQSGNTGT
+3309 ISGDTQSGTTGT
-3321 TLAQPFVVEMQDAS
+3321 TLAQPFVVEVQDAS

-3355 SVTNTTTDTNGRAES
+3355 SATNTTTDTNGRAES

-3410 DDTSTTR
+3410 DGTSTTR
-3417 SIAENTAAGINI
+3417 TIAENTAAGVNI
-3429 GTAIAATDADN
+3429 GAAIAATDADN

-3449 TDAASFDINSTTGQL
+3449 TDAASF
-3464 KTQTALDYET
+3464 
-3474 KSSYSV
+3474 
-3480 TVSVSD
+3480 
-3486 GNSGSDSITV
+3486 
-3496 TINVT
+3496 
-3501 DVDEQQTDMA
+3501 
-3511 TYEVG
+3511 
-3516 DDIPLPSG
+3516 
-3524 FNTPRLTMGPGRSL
+3524 
-3538 TADNGTYTCVSA
+3538 
-3550 DNCII
+3550 
-3555 QNGQV
+3555 
-3560 TQGTIEVTTVAA
+3560 
-3572 NTAPVFTDDTS
+3572 
-3583 TTRSIAENTAAGI
+3583 
-3596 NIGTAITA
+3596 
-3604 TDADN
+3604 
-3609 DTLTYTLGGTDAAS
+3609 
-3623 FSINSSTGQLQT
+3623 SINSSTGQLQT
-3635 KVALDYETK
+3635 KSSLDYETK
-3644 RTYTVT
+3644 TVYTVT
-3650 VTVSDGSL
+3650 ITVSDGSL

-3674 AKVVA
+3674 PTATTA
-3679 VVNIPDP
+3679 INIPDP
-3686 NLRAEIEDA
+3686 NLRAKIEDA
-3695 LGKKSGDPITPTEM
+3695 LGKASGDPISATEM

-3850 NNTISNITPVQ
+3850 NNTISDITPVQ

-3897 VSDLSPLVANT
+3897 VSGLSPLVANT

-3973 VEVQDASRVVFAG
+3973 VEVQDGSSVAFAG
-3986 VPVTFAVTAGG
+3986 VPVTFAITAGG
-3997 GTLNVSNTTTNANGR
+3997 GTLNVSNTATNANGR

-4032 QGISTSVTFTA
+4032 QGISQAATFTA

-4229 AETPGTTNTAPVFTD
+4229 AETPGTTNTAPVFID
-4244 GASTTRVVAENTA
+4244 GASTTRTIAENTA

-4283 DAASFGINSTT
+4283 DAASFSISSST
-4294 GQLRTRAALDYE
+4294 GQLQTKAALDYE
-4306 TKRSYTV
+4306 TKT
-4313 TVTVTDGSF
+4313 
-4322 TGTIAVTIN
+4322 
-4331 VTNVVENSAPAFTE
+4331 
-4345 SSSTTRS
+4345 
-4352 VAENTATGVNI
+4352 
-4363 GAAIAATDADND
+4363 
-4375 ALTYTLSGTDAASF
+4375 
-4389 SIVRT
+4389 
-4394 SGQLRTRAALDYET
+4394 
-4408 KRTYTVTITVSDGS
+4408 
-4422 LTDAITVTI
+4422 
-4431 NVTDIDDTSPV
+4431 
-4442 STLTLLSGRTP
+4442 
-4453 QVRDAIVAAVPGVN
+4453 
-4467 SANDVTEAHLA
+4467 
-4478 AITNLNLSDKSITS
+4478 
-4492 LKAND
+4492 
-4497 FSGLSSLTQ
+4497 
-4506 LYLHNNQLTTLP
+4506 
-4518 DGVFAGLSSLTRLY
+4518 
-4532 LRGNTV
+4532 
-4538 DPLPLTVSLEKVG
+4538 
-4551 EGQFKAVAP
+4551 
-4560 TGAPFDIVLPINVT
+4560 
-4574 NGSINGGATTITILK
+4574 
-4589 SSVES
+4589 
-4594 DTLTV
+4594 
-4599 SRTSGTTFAVTVNI
+4599 
-4613 GTLPGLPPNHQGYQ
+4613 
-4627 LAKSTNLPL
+4627 
-4636 EIISPLANSA
+4636 
-4646 PVFTESSS
+4646 
-4654 TTRSVAEN
+4654 
-4662 TATGVNIGS
+4662 
-4671 AVAATDADN
+4671 
-4680 DTLTYTLGG
+4680 
-4689 TNAAS
+4689 
-4694 FGINSIT
+4694 
-4701 GQLRTRAA
+4701 
-4709 LDYETKRTYTVT
+4709 TYTVT

-4769 RGVSDCS
+4769 PGVSDCS

-4943 LPADLFSGLPS
+4943 LLADLFSGLPS
-4954 LTQLLLNKN
+4954 LTQLFLNKN

-4997 LEKVGG
+4997 LEKVGD

-5010 PAGAPFTIVLPL
+5010 PAGAPFTITLPL

-5110 AENTAPGVNIGAAIT
+5110 AENTAPGVNIGAAIA

-5168 YTATVTVS
+5168 YTVTVTVS

-5244 WINQTFI
+5244 WINQTSI

-5337 STVFDIRRSLT
+5337 SAVFDIRRSLT
-5348 VSGITSADF
+5348 VSGITGADF

-5409 PAVPESV
+5409 PAVTESV

-5501 IAGYDGPALTAQVS
+5501 IAGYDGAALTAQVS

-5625 FTVEADA
+5625 FTVGAGA

-5638 PALTAQ
+5638 NALTAQ
-5644 ISVTGG
+5644 VPVTGG

-5662 TEATLNESVVTLT
+5662 TETTLNESVVTLT
-5675 LNGRKFERNDSTV
+5675 LNGGKFERNDSTV

-5797 ESTTFDIRRSLTV
+5797 ESTVFDIRRSLTV
-5810 SGITGADFEPF
+5810 SGITRADFEPF

-5896 LTLTGATYERSTSQI
+5896 LTLTGATYERAVSQI

-5935 TEITLELEFDGTD
+5935 TELTLELEFDGTD

-5961 DAIAGYNGPALTAQ
+5961 GAIAGYNGPPLTAQ

-6019 SPLTETTLHESVV
+6019 APLTEATLHESVV
-6032 TLTLTGRI
+6032 TLTLTGGT
-6040 YSRSTFDIRDAVTVS
+6040 YERSTLQIRDAVTVS
-6055 GINGVTIPWHDPDR
+6055 GINGVTKLWHEPDR
-6069 ESDTELTLELEFNGD
+6069 ESDTELTLELEFDGTD
-6084 FDTDATLTFTVGAE
+6084 FDTNSTLTLTVGAD
-6098 AIANYDGSA
+6098 AIADYNGPA
-6107 LTAQVPVTGGPESI
+6107 LTVQVSVTASTESI
-6121 VPSTEAPLTEATL
+6121 VATTASPLTEATL

-6140 LTLTGRNYARSIFDI
+6140 LTLTGATYERAVSKI

-6162 GINGVTIPW
+6162 GINGVTKPW
-6171 HDPDRESDTELTLE
+6171 HEPDRESDTELTLE

-6243 VTAVNGVTQTIESV
+6243 VTVVDGVTQTIESV
-6257 GDLYNALGG
+6257 GDLYDALGG

-6278 KTQEWHSYL
+6278 ETQSWHSYL
-6287 GESSRGTSADTIL
+6287 GEASRGTSADTVL
-6300 TDNQGIIADMK
+6300 TDSQGIIADMK
-6311 APVSLHLGGDAL
+6311 APVSLHLDGNAL
-6323 GSNGSSFITLH
+6323 GSNGSSSITLH

-6344 KDPRITRVSDLFAL
+6344 RDSRITRVSDLFAL
-6358 EGIGGNVS
+6358 ERIRGNVS
-6366 AITVTQNETFQTVE
+6366 TVTVLNNGTFQTVE
-6380 QAGDAGD
+6380 RAGDAGD

-6405 VAVSGQGWDNVSG
+6405 VAVSGQGWGNVSG
-6418 RAAAAPVALTG
+6418 VAAAAPVALTG

-6444 IVSPVGEWNRMPRL
+6444 IVSPVGEWNRMPHL

-6523 RHTITAED
+6523 RHTVTAED
-6531 VKSRR
+6531 VKWSR
-6536 VELDNLIVYEIPTET
+6536 VELGNLIVYEIPTET

-6564 TWIPYRLAEDAFVTL
+6564 TWIPYRLAEDAVVNL
-6579 TIYDQTGQV
+6579 TIYDTAGGV
-6588 VRTLEV
+6588 VRSIDV
-6594 GHQIAGYYTDRTKA
+6594 GHKPAAVYESKA
-6608 VYWDGKNEF
+6608 KAIYWDGRNEF
-6617 GEQVASGIYFYHL
+6617 GEGVASGVYFYHL
-6630 SAGDY
+6630 SAGRSGLSVPHRSDF
-6635 SATRKMLIIK
+6635 SATRKMLILK